1 VSERIYNLSAGPAVL
16 PEEVIRKSQEAM
28 WNLNGSGIGVM
39 EHSHRDKPFMAVIEK
54 AEALCRKLADIPAD
68 YDVLFLQGGASTQ
81 FFMVPM
87 NLLGSDATADY
98 VLTGTWSQKAIAEAK
113 QFGKTHVAATS
124 EDENFSYIPSASA
137 LKWSE
142 RPVYAHFTSNNT
154 IFGTQWTGQPTPPDG
169 VPLICDASSD
179 IFSRPI
185 DVKKYG
191 LIYAGAQKNLGPA
204 GVTLVIMRKDLVERA
219 SSSLPTMLQ
228 YRTHAKEKSLYN
240 TPPTFAIY
248 VVAEVLDWIDRNG
261 GLAGME
267 AHNRAKAKFIYDI
280 LDQSKFF
287 RGTAR
292 ADSRSLMNICFRAR
306 TPELDEKFI
315 AEAKKRGFSGL
326 KGHRSVGGM
335 RASVY
340 NAFPPAGCQAL
351 AAFMT
356 EFEKANG

>member
-16 PEEVIRKSQEAM
+16 PEEVIRSSQEAM
-28 WNLNGSGIGVM
+28 WNLSGTGIGVM
-39 EHSHRDKPFMAVIEK
+39 EHSHRDKAFMAVIEK
-54 AEALCRKLADIPAD
+54 AESLCRKLAAIPAD

-87 NLLGSDATADY
+87 SFLGPDTTADY
-98 VLTGTWSQKAIAEAK
+98 IVTGVWSQKAIAEAK
-113 QFGKTHVAATS
+113 RFGKVHVAGTS
-124 EDENFSYIPSASA
+124 EEQSFSAIPAASA
-137 LKWSE
+137 IRWSE

-154 IFGTQWTGQPTPPDG
+154 IFGTQWTNEPTPPDG

-185 DVKKYG
+185 DVPKYG
-191 LIYAGAQKNLGPA
+191 LIYAGAQKNLGPS
-204 GVTLVIMRKDLVERA
+204 GVTLVIVRKDLVERG

-240 TPPTFAIY
+240 TPPTFGIF
-248 VVAEVLDWIDRNG
+248 VMAEVLAWIDRNG
-261 GLAGME
+261 GLAAME
-267 AHNRAKAKFIYDI
+267 KQNQAKAKVIYDY
-280 LDQSKFF
+280 LDRSSMF
-287 RGTAR
+287 RTTA
-292 ADSRSLMNICFRAR
+292 AAGSRSLMNICFRAT
-306 TPELDEKFI
+306 TPELEDKFI

-340 NAFPPAGCQAL
+340 NAFPPAGCDAL
-351 AAFMT
+351 VAFLS